1 MYFIQGV
8 MSQKITS
15 LPQTL
20 PQGLYETASEGR
32 SLPVSAFS
40 QDLRSLSHSPAPISR
55 QTTGAGL
62 PPPATPISRQLTGQ
76 QQQPTSPI
84 QRNLT
89 GGGFPS
95 QSSHQML
102 PNITGGSFSQQQ
114 QPQGGHQSRQAG
126 FSSAFAPAPAAAPAQ
141 VPWDVTAAEKTA
153 SDRFFDQLDKFG
165 RGVLDGDVA
174 VPFMLESKL
183 PEADLASIWLVRH
196 LELDIAN
203 SPLADGFRMLHTF

>member
-1 MYFIQGV
+1 

-15 LPQTL
+15 LPPTL
-20 PQGLYETASEGR
+20 PQGLYEIASEGR
-32 SLPVSAFS
+32 SLPHSSSFN

-62 PPPATPISRQLTGQ
+62 PPPATPVSRQVTGQ

-84 QRNLT
+84 ARNVT

-102 PNITGGSFSQQQ
+102 PNVTGGSFSQQNTQ
-114 QPQGGHQSRQAG
+114 NNAYASPTTRQSG
-126 FSSAFAPAPAAAPAQ
+126 FSSAFAPPAAPAQ
-141 VPWDVTAAEKTA
+141 ALWDVTAAEKTA

-165 RGVLDGDVA
+165 RGLLDGDVA

-183 PEADLASIWLVRH
+183 PEADLASIWCV
-196 LELDIAN
+196 
-203 SPLADGFRMLHTF
+203 